1 MRQANR
7 SDYTFKVA
15 NRAYFDKTVGLTGC
29 VNDILQSELRVLD
42 FTQVSVFSSICLVPF
57 NLFYYLLFYLFI
69 FSVCFGGYIS
79 SNYHIES
86 YFPLSCS

>member
-15 NRAYFDKTVGLTGC
+15 NRAYFDMTVGLTGC

-42 FTQVSVFSSICLVPF
+42 FSQVSVFFIYMFSSI
-57 NLFYYLLFYLFI
+57 
-69 FSVCFGGYIS
+69 
-79 SNYHIES
+79 
-86 YFPLSCS
+86 